1 MNKPKDQ
8 MNEDE
13 LMKLRE
19 FELKLEK
26 LNEEKEKIKN
36 NLRMDLRKLRN
47 DINDICNKFDEKLF
61 VLFRRRLEFEYRIC
75 EQELYMINL
84 ALSIEKSENKA
95 QQVMVLDEKYEK
107 LRHRALELRAQ
118 REMISVI

>member
-1 MNKPKDQ
+1 